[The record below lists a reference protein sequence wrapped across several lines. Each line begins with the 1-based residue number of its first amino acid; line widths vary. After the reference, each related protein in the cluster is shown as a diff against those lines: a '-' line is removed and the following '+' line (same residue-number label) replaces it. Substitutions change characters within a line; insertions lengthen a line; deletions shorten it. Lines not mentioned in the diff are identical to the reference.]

1 MTNALRL
8 IISLIAMLF
17 FCINANAEESPQ
29 FYARYMNRSSEELL
43 QMGNSYIN
51 QPNKTDSA
59 LVCFSI
65 VSNRISDNMPKHE
78 KRLAMNGYI
87 GRWYIYFFEYFNY
100 EKSYE
105 NLLQAKHIA
114 EDSGFGLSHIDLN
127 FGCMYQAIGEQSNNM
142 QMKEEALDF
151 YKKAFNE
158 SIQEN
163 DSNSFHMAF
172 SNMVFLSSDIDK
184 MDSIYEEFKIYSNI
198 KSSDGNPDNDYSINM
213 YKGLKYF
220 NEGKYGEALQ
230 IFKKQKD
237 STKWTDDKAR
247 YLYIVHINIS
257 RTQAAMK
264 LPKEAISEMQA
275 AEKLA
280 DSHNMKDARLE
291 AYRLL
296 ARYYNETGEKAK
308 MECYRNKYF
317 QLKDTLLNYNQAV
330 QFSKFKFL
338 DQINEMDRQMAEIT
352 RRHKLQAKLFYA
364 GLGVSAVIMLLA
376 VMLYLKNKQLK
387 RSNEHLYQNSIASL
401 QRERIEREMRI
412 NYEQALKE
420 KENMAAPQQTERYS
434 SSVLSEKD
442 KETLMNSIL
451 TVMQTSEEIFSP
463 EFKSDRLVEL
473 VGSNN
478 RYVSQVINEKLGCT
492 FTTLLGEYR
501 VKEICKR
508 MNNINEYG
516 NLTVNAIASSVGF
529 RSHSG
534 FYNTFKK
541 VTGLSPAQYQKLA
554 RENARN

>member
-8 IISLIAMLF
+8 IISIITIL
-17 FCINANAEESPQ
+17 FCINTDAEEYTQ
-29 FYARYMNRSSEELL
+29 FYSRYMNCPSEKLL
-43 QMGNSYIN
+43 QIGNSYIN

-59 LVCFSI
+59 LICFSI
-65 VSNRISDNMPKHE
+65 VANRISDNMPNHE
-78 KRLAMNGYI
+78 KKLAMNGYI

-105 NLLQAKHIA
+105 NLLHAKQIA
-114 EDSGFGLSHIDLN
+114 EDIGCGLAHIDLN
-127 FGCMYQAIGEQSNNM
+127 FGCMYQAVAEQSNNI
-142 QMKEEALDF
+142 QMKEEALEF
-151 YKKAFNE
+151 YRKAFAE

-172 SNMVFLSSDIDK
+172 SNMVFLSSDINK
-184 MDSIYEEFKIYSNI
+184 MDSIYKEFNIYSSI
-198 KSSDGNPDNDYSINM
+198 KSSAGNPDNDYSINM
-213 YKGLKYF
+213 YKGLKSF
-220 NEGKYGEALQ
+220 NAGKYKEALR
-230 IFKKQKD
+230 IFNRQKD

-247 YLYIVHINIS
+247 YLYIVHNNIS
-257 RTQAAMK
+257 RTQAAMQC
-264 LPKEAISEMQA
+264 PKEAITEMLA

-280 DSHNMKDARLE
+280 DRYKMKDARLE

-296 ARYYNETGEKAK
+296 AQYYNETGEKTK
-308 MECYRNKYF
+308 MEYYRNKYF

-330 QFSKFKFL
+330 QFSKLKFM
-338 DQINEMDRQMAEIT
+338 DQINEMDRQMAEIS
-352 RRHKLQAKLFYA
+352 RRHQLQARLFYA
-364 GLGVSAVIMLLA
+364 GLGVSAVITLLA

-401 QRERIEREMRI
+401 QREKIEREMRI

-420 KENMAAPQQTERYS
+420 NMAASQQSERYS
-434 SSVLSEKD
+434 SSGLNEKD
-442 KETLMNSIL
+442 KETLMNKIL

-501 VKEICKR
+501 IKEVCKR

-554 RENARN
+554 RENVKN